1 MPRPLRRAGTK
12 AARVQELR
20 RSFLREN
27 ALLALG
33 HSHGDLRAR
42 IEHTPYLPAGRLSA
56 RASYAYFTGTLPAR
70 ARQIAVSPAASSRGL
85 RDCSQ
90 PASGPGVVTP
100 TAGLTGMMVT
110 ARVGDSG
117 WPRGEAS
124 FSAPQAKKILGP
136 ERRFSENMSDFEWKS
151 PAPTMPISRGKLTAY
166 LAPPTEDL
174 SLPVPGVYWVL
185 INVEECYFI
194 PS

>member
-1 MPRPLRRAGTK
+1 MHRLGPMGRFEPVCARRVRADWSGLSGSGVCPGESRRVKALTPR
-12 AARVQELR
+12 
-20 RSFLREN
+20 
-27 ALLALG
+27 
-33 HSHGDLRAR
+33 
-42 IEHTPYLPAGRLSA
+42 
-56 RASYAYFTGTLPAR
+56 
-70 ARQIAVSPAASSRGL
+70 
-85 RDCSQ
+85 
-90 PASGPGVVTP
+90 VVTP

-174 SLPVPGVYWVL
+174 SLPAPGGYWVL
-185 INVEECYFI
+185 NNVEECYFI